1 MICACS
7 LPDGRRLLRLLWSV
21 QAKGCI
27 IGARYSCVRHQ
38 GFKERSGPG
47 SAAFLAPE
55 NQIIDYAVQRYRV
68 LKWTA
73 TVRPR
78 TMQPPFHHDAMLFSR
93 TVLTAVFRS

>member
-1 MICACS
+1 M
-7 LPDGRRLLRLLWSV
+7 

-73 TVRPR
+73 TVRA
-78 TMQPPFHHDAMLFSR
+78 PPPHEPNRLRYS
-93 TVLTAVFRS
+93 TAVSPSWAVS